1 MIGCDKTISMT
12 ARIRKRLRGFTL
24 LEVMVALTITGM
36 ALGGLFGVI
45 AGNKRLAWRS
55 EEALVRSMQT
65 RGMINFSQLNDERGE
80 LTVDF
85 EYDGAGIMTGIELEA
100 PERKT
105 QASTMALRQYEVLD
119 DLGDV
124 VAVGTY
130 WVELELAE

>member
-1 MIGCDKTISMT
+1 MSMT
-12 ARIRKRLRGFTL
+12 ARIRKKHLGFTL

-55 EEALVRSMQT
+55 EEALIRTMQT
-65 RGMINFSQLNDERGE
+65 RAMINFSQLSDERGE
-80 LTVDF
+80 VMVDF
-85 EYDGAGIMTGIELEA
+85 DYDVVDIVTGIKLEA

-124 VAVGTY
+124 VAIGKY
-130 WVELELAE
+130 WVEMELAE

>member
-105 QASTMALRQYEVLD
+105 QASTMALRQYEVQD

>member
-1 MIGCDKTISMT
+1 MKVSP
-12 ARIRKRLRGFTL
+12 LRSCITRPKGFTL

-55 EEALVRSMQT
+55 EEALVKTMQA

-80 LTVDF
+80 VSLDF
-85 EYDGAGIMTGIELEA
+85 ENDSVEIFTGFDVEP

-105 QASTMALRQYEVLD
+105 QASLLTLRQYEILD
-119 DLGDV
+119 ATGEPV
-124 VAVGTY
+124 STGTY
-130 WVELELAE
+130 WVKLVLPE